1 MDRLISHEY
10 LNEIVNSLD
19 VNQSIQTSQD
29 TPQPVSL
36 ESQKVLKTRYEV
48 AENVNEFEPEDVQ
61 ELYLSALTQSFDPH
75 TTFMNIKEKEKFD
88 QAMNNEFV
96 GIGAVLTDVDGYC
109 TIKELLPGG
118 PAEACQG
125 LNQKM

>member
-1 MDRLISHEY
+1 M
-10 LNEIVNSLD
+10 
-19 VNQSIQTSQD
+19 
-29 TPQPVSL
+29 
-36 ESQKVLKTRYEV
+36 
-48 AENVNEFEPEDVQ
+48 NEFEPEDVQ

-118 PAEACQG
+118 PADACQELEPEDVILKVAQADG
-125 LNQKM
+125 PLVDVVI